1 MPAIRNA
8 ARALIVRDG
17 AVLLQVCHIAG
28 EVVHILPGGTQEFG
42 EPLDATVRREVL
54 EETGLTVR
62 VDGLLWLC
70 EFVERDH
77 RLVNGDGEHA
87 LHAIFLCTPE
97 PGIPVAPAAAP
108 DTAQID
114 LRWVPLAELPAIVL
128 VPVAVHGL
136 LLAWDGEGAI
146 TPAYLGNRA

>member
-1 MPAIRNA
+1 MPTIRNA

-17 AVLLQVCHIAG
+17 AVLLQVCQIDG
-28 EVVHILPGGTQEFG
+28 EVLHILPGGTQEYG

-77 RLVNGDGEHA
+77 RLVNGNGEHA
-87 LHAIFLCTPE
+87 LQAIFRCTPE
-97 PGIPVAPAAAP
+97 PGTPVAPAAVP
-108 DTAQID
+108 DTAQIGV
-114 LRWVPLAELPAIVL
+114 RWVPLAELPAITL
-128 VPVAVHGL
+128 VPVAVHRL

-146 TPAYLGNRA
+146 VPTYLGNRA